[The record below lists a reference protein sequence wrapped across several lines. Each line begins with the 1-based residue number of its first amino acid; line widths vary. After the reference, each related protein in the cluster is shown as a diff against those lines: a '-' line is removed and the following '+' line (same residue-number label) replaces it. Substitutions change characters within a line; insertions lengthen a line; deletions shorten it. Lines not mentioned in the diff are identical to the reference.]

1 MSWKTLENEWGST
14 TDKGDLVFWSAVLPD
29 IYRLGDISELIIR
42 TIVKNTVAS
51 RFVLHKRNEWYQ
63 LYEQINRLAVT
74 IMIIQRSQLDRGNK
88 IQVY

>member
-14 TDKGDLVFWSAVLPD
+14 TDKGDLVFWSAILPD

-51 RFVLHKRNEWYQ
+51 RFFFAQKKWM
-63 LYEQINRLAVT
+63 
-74 IMIIQRSQLDRGNK
+74 IMIMWAN
-88 IQVY
+88 

>member
-1 MSWKTLENEWGST
+1 MSWKTLKNEWGST

-51 RFVLHKRNEWYQ
+51 RFFFCTKEMNDNDYVSKLIS
-63 LYEQINRLAVT
+63 LI
-74 IMIIQRSQLDRGNK
+74 
-88 IQVY
+88 